1 MTTVTV
7 HHAKTHL
14 SRLIAAAER
23 GEEVIIARGTKPAV
37 KLVPADALI
46 AIPPQQ
52 RAPRVPGR
60 LKGLVALDDSFFE
73 PMSEEDLRLWEG
85 EGRDAESE

>member
-14 SRLIAAAER
+14 SALIAAAER
-23 GEEVIIARGTKPAV
+23 GEEVVIARGSVPAAR
-37 KLVPADALI
+37 LVPIDA
-46 AIPPQQ
+46 PVPSPVP

-60 LKGLVALDDSFFE
+60 LKGLVALDDSFFD
-73 PMSEEDLRLWEG
+73 PLPEEELRLWEG
-85 EGRDAESE
+85 RGSEG